1 MGSRVSVAPT
11 TRYARSDGAH
21 IAYHTLGDGPL
32 DLLELPNGMYF
43 SIEDTFDEPR
53 WERFER
59 GLASFARVIRFDFR
73 GIGMSDPF
81 DPADPPSVGQWVRDA
96 LAVMDDA
103 GSERA
108 VVFGVSTGGLP
119 AMELAATFPDRV
131 GGVVLMHAFARV
143 TRTPDY
149 PAGMPAES
157 FGEFATG
164 VADTSGESQVD
175 DIGLIA
181 PSLAGDERFR
191 RWWHRAPPR
200 AATPAA
206 AQAQFAAVATA
217 DERERLEAITA
228 PTLVLQRAGST
239 FVRAA
244 HAEYLAEHIP
254 GARYVELPGIDH
266 LPFVGAADAVV
277 DEIELFVTGARRGRD
292 AERILA
298 TLLFTDIVGSTE
310 QAAALGDRRWN
321 DLLSMHHDLVRA
333 ELERF
338 RGREI
343 STSGDGVFAV
353 FDGPARAIRCAC
365 AIRDVV
371 RTLDVEVRAGLHSG
385 EVEVL
390 GDDVGGIAV
399 NIGARVAA
407 AAAPSEVL
415 VSRTVADLVAGSGF
429 AFVDRGVHQLKGVP
443 GDWQLLAVAGTEP
456 AG

>member
-1 MGSRVSVAPT
+1 VFAP
-11 TRYARSDGAH
+11 
-21 IAYHTLGDGPL
+21 
-32 DLLELPNGMYF
+32 
-43 SIEDTFDEPR
+43 
-53 WERFER
+53 
-59 GLASFARVIRFDFR
+59 
-73 GIGMSDPF
+73 
-81 DPADPPSVGQWVRDA
+81 
-96 LAVMDDA
+96 
-103 GSERA
+103 
-108 VVFGVSTGGLP
+108 
-119 AMELAATFPDRV
+119 
-131 GGVVLMHAFARV
+131 
-143 TRTPDY
+143 
-149 PAGMPAES
+149 
-157 FGEFATG
+157 G
-164 VADTSGESQVD
+164 VADTRGVSLVAD
-175 DIGLIA
+175 MGLSA
-181 PSLAGDERFR
+181 PRGGGDVRCG

-200 AATPAA
+200 AAAPAA

-217 DERERLEAITA
+217 DERERLAAITA

-371 RTLDVEVRAGLHSG
+371 RTLDIEVRAGLHSG

-443 GDWQLLAVAGTEP
+443 GDWQLLAVAGTEVSR
-456 AG
+456 